1 MTIRQSR
8 HTFATLLLLSTMVC
22 HAGIPWNPF
31 KKKAK
36 KDSIK
41 SEIITSQ
48 KCNNEFLD
56 SAAVIGI
63 VDNAIAMKVNP
74 WQNDFR
80 IPPLDTLE
88 FCGEK
93 ISMSRYDLRERLD
106 RELLAFQYGHTNTM
120 LTIKRANRLF
130 PIIEPILAENKI
142 PDDFKYL
149 MCIESSCNIFAR
161 STVGACGLWQIM
173 EATAKEH
180 GLTVNEMV
188 DERYDIE
195 KSTKAACDYFHK
207 AYDKY
212 HDWLTVAASYNAGM
226 ARITQQLERQQC
238 KTALDLHINEETSR
252 YMFRILVMKKFFENP
267 KEFGF
272 KIRNIDLYPPME
284 YTEEYVSEMDNW
296 ADFALGQGINYSD
309 LRQANPWIR
318 NIYLKQ
324 EKKSSSSAKKNRH
337 NKQSR
342 SKKSRSRNRKSRHSK
357 KLDDVSDVTSST
369 SESVSTITA
378 EVDTTSNPSA
388 KKYKVLIPTRESIYY
403 NPQKTK
409 AHNKNWITE

>member
-41 SEIITSQ
+41 SEIITSH

-63 VDNAIAMKVNP
+63 VDNAIAMKINP

-130 PIIEPILAENKI
+130 PIIEPILAENNI

-173 EATAKEH
+173 EAT
-180 GLTVNEMV
+180 
-188 DERYDIE
+188 
-195 KSTKAACDYFHK
+195 
-207 AYDKY
+207 KY
-212 HDWLTVAASYNAGM
+212 HDWLTVAARYNAGM

-324 EKKSSSSAKKNRH
+324 EKKASSSAKKNRH
-337 NKQSR
+337 HKQSR

-357 KLDDVSDVTSST
+357 KLDDVSNVSSST